1 MFSLGSEGWGLDGE
15 VGRCGAGVD
24 GGSGVGASKAERSIG
39 GAGGAGTDTS
49 SGDIVDAISS
59 VGMSICST
67 RFASCSFELVAAAE
81 RFEGDTGIESD
92 GDVMGSS
99 KEV

>member
-1 MFSLGSEGWGLDGE
+1 M
-15 VGRCGAGVD
+15 GRPRGVGVD
-24 GGSGVGASKAERSIG
+24 GGSGGVGASKAERSIG

-59 VGMSICST
+59 AGMSICST
-67 RFASCSFELVAAAE
+67 KSAASCSFELVAAAE
-81 RFEGDTGIESD
+81 GCEGDTGVGSD
-92 GDVMGSS
+92 DGVMGSS